1 MSKSLWFET
10 AGIPESGR
18 LMHDLETDV
27 LVVGAGVCGIN
38 AALELAE
45 HGRKVTVTDA
55 RRIGHGETG
64 HTTSHLTVAID
75 GGWEQVKKDHG
86 EANAKLVARFA
97 QRGLDRI
104 VEQIETLGFD
114 ANRNVVDAWVVSE
127 RGDDLDDLRKEAEIA
142 RALGLD
148 VSYETTVP
156 WPNGKGGIRFAR
168 QARIQ
173 PVAYL
178 QGIREQLERR
188 GGTIYEQARVERIE
202 DGTPCIVHVDGGITI
217 RANDVIV
224 AANVPFNDTVRMHTK
239 LWPWRTYAVA
249 CRIDPATMTDAMFF
263 DTEDP
268 YHYVRLAKWKEGHV
282 VVIGGE
288 DHRTGT
294 DEEPQDRWDKLQE
307 WGAERLQLGE
317 RVAQWSGQIIET
329 HDGLPFVGRNP
340 GDQHVWIGTGWVG
353 QGMTFGAAGGELCA
367 RLILGQETPLAALFD
382 PSRLAPVNEVPGY
395 VKRNL
400 EFPKHIL
407 MDRILSTD
415 VEVGSA
421 DEVPT
426 GCGRIVREHGRK
438 TAVYRRDDGSIVR
451 LSPVCPH
458 MKCDVKWNDA
468 EKSWDCPCHGSRF
481 TGEGELLNGPAAVP
495 LERVEEK

>member
-1 MSKSLWFET
+1 MSRSLWFET
-10 AGIPESGR
+10 AGIPESAKLDR
-18 LMHDLETDV
+18 DLETDV

-38 AALELAE
+38 AALELAGN
-45 HGRKVTVTDA
+45 GRNVTVIDA

-75 GGWEQVKKDHG
+75 GGWDQVVKNHG
-86 EANAKLVARFA
+86 DEAARLVAGYAR
-97 QRGLDRI
+97 RGLDRI

-114 ANRNVVDAWVVSE
+114 ANRNVVDAWVVTE
-127 RGDDLDDLRKEAEIA
+127 RGDDIEELKKEADTA
-142 RALGLD
+142 RSLGLSAVWED
-148 VSYETTVP
+148 QAP
-156 WPNGKGGIRFAR
+156 WPGAKGGIRFSG

-178 QGIREQLERR
+178 QGIREELERR
-188 GGTIYEQARVERIE
+188 AGTIYEDARVERIE
-202 DGTPCIVHVDGGITI
+202 DGTPCVVHVAGGFTI
-217 RANDVIV
+217 RANEVLV

-239 LWPWRTYAVA
+239 LWPWRTYAIA
-249 CRIDPATMTDAMFF
+249 CLIDPATMTDAMFF
-263 DTEDP
+263 DTDDP

-294 DEEPQDRWDKLQE
+294 DEAPQDRWDELQR
-307 WGAERLQLGE
+307 WAGERLQIGQ

-340 GDQHVWIGTGWVG
+340 GDQHVWIATGWVG

-367 RLILGQETPLAALFD
+367 RLILGHESPLAQIFD
-382 PSRLAPVNEVPGY
+382 PSRMAPAGEIPGY
-395 VKRNL
+395 VKRNM
-400 EFPKHIL
+400 EFPKHL
-407 MDRILSTD
+407 VLDRVLSTD

-421 DEVPT
+421 DEVPA
-426 GCGRIVREHGRK
+426 GAGRIVREGGRK
-438 TAVYRRDDGSIVR
+438 MAVYHREDGGIVK
-451 LSPVCPH
+451 LNPVCPH

-481 TGEGELLNGPAAVP
+481 TAEGDLLNGPAAVP
-495 LERVEEK
+495 LERLEEK